1 MAVVATFEEAAFAA
15 LFACGPERAQPLTLL
30 VQEFRNHVIVAV
42 EDPRVTYHVWRI
54 VRAVWPTS
62 VEDLQRLQVELAA
75 RARGEPAWQPP
86 ADRASRVGGVFVAS
100 PQAVEG
106 TGAPGEPAWVA
117 AVLLEAGVTL
127 VSLISRDHF
136 DAAYAPGLLA
146 LREGRLLAE
155 AVARLG
161 PAPDVVILNASGR
174 DHPRRAGLALHVG
187 AACGIPTVGVTDRP
201 LLAQGPQPGP
211 DRGARAELR
220 LDHELVGYRLRT
232 RAGARP
238 VVVHAGWRVE
248 AETACAIVLQVDG
261 ASRTPAPLREARR
274 LARSA
279 RADG

>member
-1 MAVVATFEEAAFAA
+1 M
-15 LFACGPERAQPLTLL
+15 
-30 VQEFRNHVIVAV
+30 
-42 EDPRVTYHVWRI
+42 
-54 VRAVWPTS
+54 WPTS
-62 VEDLQRLQVELAA
+62 VDDLQRLQVELAV

-86 ADRASRVGGVFVAS
+86 TDRAPRVGGVFVA
-100 PQAVEG
+100 PPRRVEG
-106 TGAPGEPAWVA
+106 MGAPGQPAWVA
-117 AVLLEAGVTL
+117 AVVLEAGLTL
-127 VSLISRDHF
+127 ATTVVRDHF

-155 AVARLG
+155 ALARLAQ
-161 PAPDVVILNASGR
+161 APDVVILNASGR

-201 LLAQGPQPGP
+201 LLAEGPQPGP
-211 DRGARAELR
+211 ERGARAELR
-220 LDHELVGYRLRT
+220 LDDELVGYRLRT

-248 AETACAIVLQVDG
+248 ADTACAIVLKVDG

-279 RADG
+279 RANR